1 MNKAARRVWIKAVNL
16 AFIGVFAFLLV
27 YSGFVSAATARAV
40 AFCLKNV
47 IPSLFIYLVFSRR
60 ITAITGVTK
69 LCAHPLWGSVFTVL
83 MGFLCGYP
91 AGARNC
97 VSLYESGVI
106 SKKRGEY
113 LCCLCSGASV
123 AFVLA
128 FAGASVMG
136 SVKYGFK
143 LLGFQFAATLV
154 TAVLF
159 YPFLL
164 KNDEKIMQSVTN
176 VYIRKVDFSAAV
188 SESAFLMVRIC
199 GFIVCFFVLGAIVSA
214 VFPEQ
219 SLQSVLVKGLFE
231 FSSGIAE
238 SAVYNIHTRE
248 LLCSLFLGFGSLS
261 AIFQTVSVV
270 KDVFSVKPF
279 IISRLVIASLMT
291 VFALLT

>member
-16 AFIGVFAFLLV
+16 MFVGVFAFLLV
-27 YSGFVSAATARAV
+27 YPSSVSAATARAV
-40 AFCLKNV
+40 TFCLKNI

-60 ITAITGVTK
+60 ITAITAVTK
-69 LCAHPLWGSVFTVL
+69 LCAHPLWGSIFTVL
-83 MGFLCGYP
+83 IGFLCGYP

-97 VSLYESGVI
+97 VCLYESGVV
-106 SKKRGEY
+106 SRKRGEY

-136 SVKYGFK
+136 SVKYGLK

-154 TAVLF
+154 TAVVF
-159 YPFLL
+159 YPFML
-164 KNDEKIMQSVTN
+164 KSDDKITPRAKNTYVRN
-176 VYIRKVDFSAAV
+176 VDFPLAI
-188 SESAFLMVRIC
+188 SESALLMVRIC
-199 GFIVCFFVLGAIVSA
+199 GFIVCFFVLGAIVSDL
-214 VFPEQ
+214 FPAESMQ
-219 SLQSVLVKGLFE
+219 AVLVKGLFE

-238 SAVYNIHTRE
+238 SAPFSLPTRE
-248 LLCSLFLGFGSLS
+248 VLCSLFLGFGSLS
-261 AIFQTVSVV
+261 AIFQTVSVI

-291 VFALLT
+291 VFALLA